1 MIIENCP
8 WVTSTELINDI
19 MVVNATLSNHGLHL
33 DFSMDDT
40 KHHNATMKV
49 VSNCDNDI
57 FIVDDE
63 LINTATK
70 SFENKMKNRLRI
82 IANRVEFLAFVVSA
96 VLQMDISHMGKSFV
110 APIKLTD
117 LKFECANKDRPAS
130 VSFNYNKDSDSRYN
144 VSGGG
149 VFEQQEYTALVQFR
163 AWTSRIRID
172 ASSIR
177 IYELPKNVWFEIE
190 TESGYHGYIDV
201 ILYVGLSGE
210 YDSLTLKE
218 VKQVIADFSNML
230 EFARSY

>member
-40 KHHNATMKV
+40 KRHNATMKV

-82 IANRVEFLAFVVSA
+82 IANRVEFLAFVV
-96 VLQMDISHMGKSFV
+96 
-110 APIKLTD
+110 
-117 LKFECANKDRPAS
+117 ES
-130 VSFNYNKDSDSRYN
+130 VSKMKELDEHLLVGNLRFKCSRKTDDGEVIFEFERGLYAF
-144 VSGGG
+144 GGG
-149 VFEQQEYTALVQFR
+149 VFSYWKANNSVELIFDIEDLDTDSTCVDIF
-163 AWTSRIRID
+163 D
-172 ASSIR
+172 
-177 IYELPKNVWFEIE
+177 LPKELELQLNLD
-190 TESGYHGYIDV
+190 SIDGFDTLTV
-201 ILYVGLSGE
+201 KGTLTKE
-210 YDSLTLKE
+210 YECSTLDVASDLAKDVVE
-218 VKQVIADFSNML
+218 AIRYL
-230 EFARSY
+230 EKL

>member
-40 KHHNATMKV
+40 KRHNATMKV

-82 IANRVEFLAFVVSA
+82 IANRVEFLAFVV
-96 VLQMDISHMGKSFV
+96 
-110 APIKLTD
+110 
-117 LKFECANKDRPAS
+117 ES
-130 VSFNYNKDSDSRYN
+130 VSKMKELDEHLLVGNLRFKCSRKTDDGEVIFEFERGLYAF
-144 VSGGG
+144 GGG
-149 VFEQQEYTALVQFR
+149 VFSYWKANNSVELIFDIEDLDTDSTCVDI
-163 AWTSRIRID
+163 SD
-172 ASSIR
+172 
-177 IYELPKNVWFEIE
+177 LPKELELQLNLD
-190 TESGYHGYIDV
+190 SIDGFDTLTV
-201 ILYVGLSGE
+201 KGTLTKE
-210 YDSLTLKE
+210 YECSTLDVASDLAKDVVE
-218 VKQVIADFSNML
+218 AIRYL
-230 EFARSY
+230 EKL